1 MPFDLQSADDVI
13 HVAASNFNAYKNVVS
28 TGSAGAAVILGSYNE
43 GLNEAKIE
51 EANVNGVFVARAM
64 RTMNGDDDDFG
75 KAIGLVDTM
84 TCMPCGTLDLSAHVD
99 NLVMA
104 NLGADDY
111 SNPVQQLDRWYSIQA
126 FGTGGPSCGCE
137 GDNQIPKF
145 DIHLND
151 WNLDIWGG
159 PNDQSKQ
166 CYAKGADWHIDVDD
180 ALWSDTDHS
189 C

>member
-1 MPFDLQSADDVI
+1 MRGSGSPACNLLATCTRRPS
-13 HVAASNFNAYKNVVS
+13 HAYKNVVS

-104 NLGADDY
+104 SGHFRSGLHLSTGTAVLMADLLEHKT
-111 SNPVQQLDRWYSIQA
+111 S
-126 FGTGGPSCGCE
+126 E
-137 GDNQIPKF
+137 F
-145 DIHLND
+145 DWEHFSLIR
-151 WNLDIWGG
+151 
-159 PNDQSKQ
+159 
-166 CYAKGADWHIDVDD
+166 
-180 ALWSDTDHS
+180 
-189 C
+189 